1 MKSISLTFRGETFT
15 VPETRAFDLGAA
27 VEEVVTLAEMQTW
40 GRHPKYFKIARAFG
54 VMLRFAGCK
63 VSDAEVKAEIDA
75 SIAAA
80 VDGDDVS
87 VEAVQDIFAVRAIQ
101 QLQDVLFDGAPTTG
115 GESAPEKTI
124 AS

>member
-1 MKSISLTFRGETFT
+1 MKSISLTFRGQTFT

-27 VEEVVTLAEMQTW
+27 VEEVVTLAEIATW
-40 GRHPKYFKIARAFG
+40 GRHPRYFKIARAFG

-75 SIAAA
+75 SITAA
-80 VDGDDVS
+80 VERGDGPED
-87 VEAVQDIFAVRAIQ
+87 AVGEIFAVQAVQ
-101 QLQDVLFDGAPTTG
+101 QLQEVLFDGAPTTG
-115 GESAPEKTI
+115 GDAAPEKTI

>member
-1 MKSISLTFRGETFT
+1 MKQINLVFRGETFT
-15 VPETRAFDLGAA
+15 VPESRAFDLGAA

-40 GRHPKYFKIARAFG
+40 GRHPRYFKIARAFG

-80 VDGDDVS
+80 VDGEDVS
-87 VEAVQDIFAVRAIQ
+87 VDAVKEIFAVQAIA

-115 GESAPEKTI
+115 GDAAPEKTI